1 MSDLMEEGT
10 ARRLYIYIY
19 MYIVFYPSPSDE
31 TLTWRRGQMED
42 YNIGKD
48 TYV

>member
-1 MSDLMEEGT
+1 MSDLIEEGT
-10 ARRLYIYIY
+10 DRRLYI
-19 MYIVFYPSPSDE
+19 YIVFYPSPSDE